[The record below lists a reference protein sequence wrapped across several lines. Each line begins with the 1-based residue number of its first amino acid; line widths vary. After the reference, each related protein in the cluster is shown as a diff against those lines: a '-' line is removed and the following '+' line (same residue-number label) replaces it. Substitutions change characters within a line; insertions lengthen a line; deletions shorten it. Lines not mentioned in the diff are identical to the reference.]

1 MTLEFDVVQRFK
13 AAKAIS
19 GSEREFKPGETF
31 LCDTAQQG
39 ATITIEFGQSLF
51 VIEHSILD
59 TCCKR
64 KIVGPGP
71 FC

>member
-19 GSEREFKPGETF
+19 GAERQFEPGDTF
-31 LCDTAQQG
+31 LCDTEQRG
-39 ATITIEFGQSLF
+39 ATIAIEFGKSLF
-51 VIEHSILD
+51 VIQRSILN

-64 KIVGPGP
+64 RIVGPGP
-71 FC
+71 F